1 MGREVGTRISRE
13 FVATELVGDMISMP
27 ARYPKQ
33 DILHG
38 IEIIEAVERIG
49 APAVP
54 ELSVAVDD
62 EDETTRRW
70 AARALGESGTAA
82 RPSIPVLVR
91 CLGIESDATVR
102 DVLVIAIGSIGVP
115 LKHEEALINVFGR
128 LLREGKLSS
137 WRNGGWLYSVLG
149 DRAVAYWVDS
159 LSSGSFDQRRS
170 AVYSLLQTNLT
181 GDSTSYSKAREALP
195 ALRAVAKSDSDGQLR
210 GTAQELVERI
220 ETWVPYPSAP
230 ETGE

>member
-13 FVATELVGDMISMP
+13 FVATELVWDMISMP

-91 CLGIESDATVR
+91 RLGIESDATVR

-115 LKHEEALINVFGR
+115 LKHEEALINVVGR

-170 AVYSLLQTNLT
+170 AVYSLLQTNLD
-181 GDSTSYSKAREALP
+181 GRFDELLEGSGGASSATSRREKR
-195 ALRAVAKSDSDGQLR
+195 LRRS
-210 GTAQELVERI
+210 VERH
-220 ETWVPYPSAP
+220 SAGAR
-230 ETGE
+230 GENRNVGSLPVGAGDW